1 MLSDVVRGL
10 IGVIRG
16 DETVMYWA
24 ALSVKF
30 ADIGRQTLKR
40 KAQKV
45 PAKVKRLSVSLLFC
59 FLLSYL
65 VILFIEIIGSLGAVF
80 GS

>member
-16 DETVMYWA
+16 DETEMYWA
-24 ALSVKF
+24 ALSIKF
-30 ADIGRQTLKR
+30 ADIGRQTLKQ

-45 PAKVKRLSVSLLFC
+45 PSKVKRLSMTLLFC

-65 VILFIEIIGSLGAVF
+65 VILFMEIVTSLGAVF